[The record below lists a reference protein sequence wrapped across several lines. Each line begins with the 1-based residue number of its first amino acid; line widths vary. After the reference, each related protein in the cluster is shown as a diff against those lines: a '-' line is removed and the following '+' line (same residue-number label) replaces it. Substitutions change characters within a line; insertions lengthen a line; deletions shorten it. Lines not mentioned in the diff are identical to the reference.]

1 VSANRTRCATHQQQN
16 PCTGCAADH
25 LLGEHEPGSCR
36 GTCRKCRARPA
47 PLVEAGTHRPNHA
60 LPDVAALAAH
70 DTDLTEEP

>member
-1 VSANRTRCATHQQQN
+1 MTRNHTRCPVHEQQN

-47 PLVEAGTHRPNHA
+47 PLVEAATRRRTHQM
-60 LPDVAALAAH
+60 PDVAALAAN
-70 DTDLTEEP
+70 DTTLTEES